1 MEVLLNCYPASA
13 DRIQDEEAAISWTR
27 SLVCQGQAGPLRQAA
42 VLWDLNL
49 WFLKIFHWRC
59 WKFNLEPSA
68 SCFSYCL
75 ILSLQ
80 RSHAGIR
87 HAQVQIPKLRKINAC
102 AGLLKYKNGPGSNF
116 LFLVSCWNIWNCCL
130 PNQTTHPSGSV
141 SSTQTHS
148 RSPGSSQSFR
158 LSQHFPPENLKLK
171 TLWIETKELLYATQV
186 LHDINTDQQLFPKT
200 KMNI

>member
-1 MEVLLNCYPASA
+1 MVYQVFRASLLLNMEVLLNCYPASA

-116 LFLVSCWNIWNCCL
+116 FVSCQL
-130 PNQTTHPSGSV
+130 LEH
-141 SSTQTHS
+141 
-148 RSPGSSQSFR
+148 
-158 LSQHFPPENLKLK
+158 L
-171 TLWIETKELLYATQV
+171 ELLSTESDNPSLWV
-186 LHDINTDQQLFPKT
+186 SIFHSDT
-200 KMNI
+200 